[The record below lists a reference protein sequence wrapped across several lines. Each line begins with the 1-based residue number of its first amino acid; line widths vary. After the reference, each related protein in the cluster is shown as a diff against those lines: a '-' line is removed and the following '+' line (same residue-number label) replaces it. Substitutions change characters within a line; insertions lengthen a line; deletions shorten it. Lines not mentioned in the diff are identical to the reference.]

1 MADHP
6 QQTEIRE
13 TLDRILASPTFAR
26 SDRARELLRY
36 LVDEQLSGRSERL
49 KGFSIAVDVFGKD
62 AGYDPATDAT
72 VRVQAGRLREL
83 LDHYFASEGAN
94 EALRIAIPRGG
105 YIPTYSAVADSLD
118 APSETAVRADLDA
131 GSASEPIVL
140 RPEKGRVTKKPARR
154 SMANYFVRQVRMFWA
169 AFAVVFALLGFM
181 SWNSWRGSG
190 TDMSMAANAAPATRM
205 AEAAVSLPRVFL
217 RAADDDASRGASAV
231 MRTALTGFDTVVYIA
246 REVPAPG
253 DAGAQDFAFDLS
265 PGPEAG
271 SVNITFQNVRSGEV
285 INSRLLTPS
294 QIAPGSIDNTVA
306 DVITSTLPVSGA
318 LYAYLEAK
326 GLQRG
331 LTRCL
336 LLNDDYYLEQTEAKH
351 KAAYECFDNLL
362 SAGAYSPII
371 FSEMASLQLEA
382 VTDKYAYPPDA
393 SMDKGLQL
401 ARRAVQM
408 APTSPYAHRAYG
420 FLYTR
425 MGVPGEALKWTKK
438 AYELG
443 RYDMNMAAAYGY
455 ALIMTG
461 DYPEGTRVMTEA
473 VTNSSAR
480 PSWWDYTL
488 FLGATMTGDTTL
500 ANEASDSLTATTR
513 PHYLAARLLAAQAR
527 GQAGAVTRL
536 RTELIDKHKNFV
548 VDPRAFYVKADYPP
562 AMIDKLLDG
571 LRSAGLN
578 AQS

>member
-1 MADHP
+1 MTDREPNQA
-6 QQTEIRE
+6 QIRE
-13 TLDRILASPTFAR
+13 TLERILASATFAR

-36 LVDEQLSGRSERL
+36 LIEEQQAGRSERL

-83 LDHYFASEGAN
+83 LDQYFATEGAG
-94 EALRIAIPRGG
+94 EPLRIAIPRGS
-105 YIPTYSAVADSLD
+105 YVPTYA
-118 APSETAVRADLDA
+118 
-131 GSASEPIVL
+131 ASEPGQKSAKIAVVEPATVPL
-140 RPEKGRVTKKPARR
+140 APVSVATPRRAPAKPAPR
-154 SMANYFVRQVRMFWA
+154 SIHYFVRQVRMFWA
-169 AFAVVFALLGFM
+169 AFAVVFALLGFV
-181 SWNSWRGSG
+181 SWNSWRD
-190 TDMSMAANAAPATRM
+190 TNMELSMAANAAPATRM
-205 AEAAVSLPRVFL
+205 AEAAVSLPHVYL
-217 RAADDDASRGASAV
+217 HTSDDAASRSAGAV

-246 REVPAPG
+246 RDVPAPG
-253 DAGAQDFAFDLS
+253 DAGAQDFSFELA
-265 PGPEAG
+265 PGPQDG
-271 SVNITFQNVRSGEV
+271 TVNITLQNVRSGEV
-285 INSRLLTPS
+285 IVSRLIPAELLTPDR
-294 QIAPGSIDNTVA
+294 IDNMVA

-318 LYAYLEAK
+318 LYSYLEGK

-336 LLNDDYYLEQTEAKH
+336 LLNDDYYLDQSEDKH
-351 KAAYECFDNLL
+351 KAAYECFDALL
-362 SAGAYSPII
+362 QAGAYSPMI
-371 FSEMASLQLEA
+371 FSELAALQLEA

-393 SMDKGLQL
+393 SMEKGLQM

-425 MGVPGEALKWTKK
+425 MGIPGEALKWTKK

-461 DYPEGTRVMTEA
+461 DYPEGTRVMEEA
-473 VTNSSAR
+473 VTDSSAR

-488 FLGATMTGDTTL
+488 FLGATMTGNAEL
-500 ANEASDSLTATTR
+500 AGEASDSLTATRR
-513 PHYLAARLLAAQAR
+513 PHYLAARFIVATQRGNATAANQ
-527 GQAGAVTRL
+527 L
-536 RTELIDKHKNFV
+536 RAELTEKHKKFV
-548 VDPRAFYVKADYPP
+548 ADPRAFYEKADYP
-562 AMIDKLLDG
+562 ADMVDRLVDG
-571 LRSAGLN
+571 LREAGLA